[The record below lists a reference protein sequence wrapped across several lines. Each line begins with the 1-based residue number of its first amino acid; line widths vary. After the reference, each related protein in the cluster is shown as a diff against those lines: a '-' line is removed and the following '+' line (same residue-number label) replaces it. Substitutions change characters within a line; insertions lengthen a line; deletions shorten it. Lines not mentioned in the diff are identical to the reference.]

1 MPAAHR
7 TARKA
12 AKTPRAPV
20 GFEIKALLS
29 ITEALSSGRMKID
42 RLTVS
47 DNVVPGLRA
56 ICRATGGISYH
67 ITYSVNGSR
76 PYLKVGSHPETSI
89 AEAREIAKTV
99 IALARQGIDPQV
111 GLHERL
117 IRELRE
123 QGTKWRP

>member
-7 TARKA
+7 TSRKV
-12 AKTPRAPV
+12 APV
-20 GFEIKALLS
+20 EFNVKSLLS
-29 ITEALSSGRMKID
+29 ITEALSSGRMKVD

-67 ITYSVNGSR
+67 VGYSVNGSR
-76 PYLKVGSHPETSI
+76 PYLKVGAHPETTI
-89 AEAREIAKTV
+89 AEARELAKTV
-99 IALARQGIDPQV
+99 IALARLGIDPQD

-123 QGTKWRP
+123 HGAKWRP